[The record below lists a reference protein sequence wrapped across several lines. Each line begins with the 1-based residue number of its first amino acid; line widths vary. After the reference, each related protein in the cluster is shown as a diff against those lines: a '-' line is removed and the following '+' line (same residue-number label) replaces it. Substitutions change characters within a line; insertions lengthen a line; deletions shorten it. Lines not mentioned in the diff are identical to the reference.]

1 MNRDQLIARLASL
14 RPELEARGIAHL
26 AIFGSRARGDER
38 QASDLDMLIEVR
50 PQARFSL
57 LELIGVERFVS
68 KATGIEAVGAMRRSI
83 PGEFS
88 NRIADDIIE
97 VF

>member
-1 MNRDQLIARLASL
+1 
-14 RPELEARGIAHL
+14 
-26 AIFGSRARGDER
+26 
-38 QASDLDMLIEVR
+38 MLIEVR

-83 PGEFS
+83 PSEFS
-88 NRIADDIIE
+88 SRIADDIIE